1 MEMDYKKGSH
11 IIKQKLSSNLFGW
24 KELSQNAFVN
34 KKADNSVLNGDFEA
48 TDSRIFLIGS
58 GLQLHSCYG

>member
-1 MEMDYKKGSH
+1 MDHKKGSH
-11 IIKQKLSSNLFGW
+11 IIKKLSSSLFGW

-34 KKADNSVLNGDFEA
+34 EKADNSVLNGNFEA
-48 TDSRIFLIGS
+48 TDSRTFLIGS